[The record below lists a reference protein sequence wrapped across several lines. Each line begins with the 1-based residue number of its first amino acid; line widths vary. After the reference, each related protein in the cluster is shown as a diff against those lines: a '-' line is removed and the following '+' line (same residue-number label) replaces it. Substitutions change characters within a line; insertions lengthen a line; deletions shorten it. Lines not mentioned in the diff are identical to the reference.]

1 MSRFSGMSC
10 VIVKTIM
17 NYTSLVI
24 VLYYFKTIMNDMN
37 LVVVAELFLVLG
49 VYDLHLEYLFF
60 VSGLTQKYQKCH
72 VVSQITEPVI
82 FFSHRALV

>member
-10 VIVKTIM
+10 VIVMTIM
-17 NYTSLVI
+17 NYTSLVV

-49 VYDLHLEYLFF
+49 VYDL
-60 VSGLTQKYQKCH
+60 
-72 VVSQITEPVI
+72 
-82 FFSHRALV
+82 